1 MTAVDHIKAAQ
12 KADLVGRDGDPV
24 VLELAPG
31 LEAHEIDALE
41 KEVGQPLPEELRSL
55 LSFCSG
61 IEGCL
66 DGIDFTGRDMGFEH
80 KEVFPNGLPI
90 ACDGFGNFWVLDI
103 TPQTTRAA
111 PVFFACHDAPVVL
124 YQSPD
129 LASFLAEVFR
139 MSTPPHE
146 SLVDDVHQ
154 DRLFQMWHKNP
165 GVIDQS
171 VAASSSDPALRA
183 FAEALPEGFQIVDLR
198 TASPGMGFSWGR
210 YGPRT
215 ELRRHGY
222 DRIFGYAKP
231 PREDPLRMFTKQG
244 RGLLVGSIMTLP
256 AGIYVTMEGE
266 FFPPGAYPLVV
277 LILPALGAALGLFIV
292 GCLLFR
298 ALGWRV
304 LRDPDGVGK
313 E

>member
-12 KADLVGRDGDPV
+12 KAGLVGRDGDPV

-61 IEGCL
+61 IDGCL
-66 DGIDFTGRDMGFEH
+66 DGIDFTGRDMAFEH

-90 ACDGFGNFWVLDI
+90 ARDGYGNFWVLDI
-103 TPQTTRAA
+103 TPQTATTA

-154 DRLFQMWHKNP
+154 DRLFQVCCSNP

-171 VAASSSDPALRA
+171 VAAAASDPALRA
-183 FAEALPEGFQIVDLR
+183 FAEALPGNFQIVDLR

-222 DRIFGYAKP
+222 DRIFGYAKTP
-231 PREDPLRMFTKQG
+231 PLGVFTKQG

-277 LILPALGAALGLFIV
+277 LILPALGAASALFIV

-304 LRDPDGVGK
+304 LRDSGGVDGVGK

>member
-1 MTAVDHIKAAQ
+1 MI
-12 KADLVGRDGDPV
+12 
-24 VLELAPG
+24 LETHL
-31 LEAHEIDALE
+31 
-41 KEVGQPLPEELRSL
+41 
-55 LSFCSG
+55 
-61 IEGCL
+61 
-66 DGIDFTGRDMGFEH
+66 
-80 KEVFPNGLPI
+80 
-90 ACDGFGNFWVLDI
+90 
-103 TPQTTRAA
+103 
-111 PVFFACHDAPVVL
+111 FACHDAPVVL

-154 DRLFQMWHKNP
+154 DRLFEVWRSNP
-165 GVIDQS
+165 GVLMQS
-171 VAASSSDPALRA
+171 VAAASSDPALRA

-222 DRIFGYAKP
+222 DRIFGYARP
-231 PREDPLRMFTKQG
+231 HPLGVFTKQG
-244 RGLLVGSIMTLP
+244 RGLVVGSIVTLP
-256 AGIYVTMEGE
+256 AGIYVTIEGE

-277 LILPALGAALGLFIV
+277 LILPALGAALALFIV

-298 ALGWRV
+298 VLGWRV
-304 LRDPDGVGK
+304 LRDPGGVGK
-313 E
+313 EQEGEP